1 MKNLNIDST
10 IIKNFIENRKEYI
23 SFKDVELHYI
33 DFDNFENSKNIIYPF
48 IKSIPE
54 IKEFDNISYNSP
66 EFKNAIASVQNQLP
80 FYILKFSNNY
90 IQISDDSYFLF
101 KTNEYGL
108 LFDNLYSNKPIIYHG
123 NIYSFYF
130 KFKNMYVA
138 ADKFS
143 IAFNGTHFFSISSY
157 ILAKYKGSFNFGKFI
172 DSKNEVSFAEL
183 IIEQIPFSMLDN
195 IEIFDKYEPEY
206 IYNNHKH
213 LYPIRF
219 KIYNGFEI
227 IHEETFILKENED
240 FVPFFERFVRPYFL
254 NFSAI
259 EVRVEPAFTKE
270 YIEYFNS
277 ELRHVVDMI
286 EY

>member
-54 IKEFDNISYNSP
+54 IKELDNISYNSP

-123 NIYSFYF
+123 NVYSFYF
-130 KFKNMYVA
+130 KNIYMEANKS
-138 ADKFS
+138 S
-143 IAFNGTHFFSISSY
+143 IVFNGTHFFSVHSY
-157 ILAKYKGSFNFGKFI
+157 IIAKHKGLFKFVKFI
-172 DSKNEVSFAEL
+172 DNQKHVSFAEL
-183 IIEQIPFSMLDN
+183 ILEYIPVDMLEN
-195 IEIFDKYEPEY
+195 REIIDKYRTAY
-206 IYNNHKH
+206 ILNNHRP
-213 LYPIRF
+213 LYPIRL
-219 KIYNGFEI
+219 KIHNGVEI
-227 IHEETFILKENED
+227 INEEIFFLKENDNIE
-240 FVPFFERFVRPYFL
+240 PFFEIFVKPYFL
-254 NFSAI
+254 NHLDI
-259 EVRVEPAFTKE
+259 EVKVEPDFTKK
-270 YIEYFNS
+270 YIEYFNN
-277 ELRHVVDMI
+277 ELRDVVDMI